1 MNYLLLEENTISTSW
16 PLLLILGVFLVL
28 MIVMSVVP
36 QRKRQK
42 QMAEM
47 MNSMKVGDEIRTVGG
62 LAGFITAIDETGL
75 LTINVGTEESP
86 TYIKLM
92 REGIYQVIKKEEP
105 AAEAAPAAEE
115 SEKKDDANADLK

>member
-115 SEKKDDANADLK
+115 GEKKDDANADLK

>member
-28 MIVMSVVP
+28 MIVMSIVP

-105 AAEAAPAAEE
+105 AAEVAPAAEE
-115 SEKKDDANADLK
+115 SENKDDANADLK